1 MLVHFHADARVRSV
15 RLGVE
20 ERGEEEE
27 EEEEEVKSKRSWERQ
42 KESAKL
48 LDLESPVDARR
59 CV

>member
-15 RLGVE
+15 MLGVE
-20 ERGEEEE
+20 ERGEE

>member
-20 ERGEEEE
+20 EREE